1 MGFVKHCFGILR
13 GPACYWRRRFLEL
26 LAMTNFLPKSLRTL
40 IEEFSRLPGI
50 GPKSAQRLA
59 MHLLRSPRAK
69 IESLGQAVTGL
80 KDDIVFCE
88 TCWNIAE
95 KNPCYVCDNPSRDK
109 SLICVVEEILDAVAI
124 EKTGEFSGVY
134 HVLHGRLSPVDGV
147 GPDQLK
153 IIELV
158 KRVEAGA
165 DNSGLSPQIREVV
178 LATNPSLEG
187 EATALYIQKALSK
200 FGVKVTRIARGL
212 PLGGDIEYADEITL
226 MRAMSGRGE
235 F

>member
-1 MGFVKHCFGILR
+1 M
-13 GPACYWRRRFLEL
+13 A
-26 LAMTNFLPKSLRTL
+26 NFLPKSIRTL
-40 IEEFSRLPGI
+40 IEEFSRLPGV

-59 MHLLRSPRAK
+59 MHLLRSPSEK
-69 IESLGQAVTGL
+69 IRSLGEAVTGL

-109 SLICVVEEILDAVAI
+109 SLVCVVEEILDAVAI
-124 EKTGEFSGVY
+124 EKTAEFSGVY

-147 GPDQLK
+147 SPDQLK
-153 IIELV
+153 ILELI
-158 KRVEAGA
+158 KRVKNGME
-165 DNSGLSPQIREVV
+165 DSIENPKIREVI

-187 EATALYIQKALSK
+187 EATALYIQKALME
-200 FGVKVTRIARGL
+200 FDVKTTRIARGL

-226 MRAMSGRGE
+226 MRAMKGRGD

>member
-1 MGFVKHCFGILR
+1 
-13 GPACYWRRRFLEL
+13 
-26 LAMTNFLPKSLRTL
+26 MTNFLPKSIRTL
-40 IEEFSRLPGI
+40 IEEFSRLPGV

-59 MHLLRSPRAK
+59 MHLLRSPRDK

-124 EKTGEFSGVY
+124 EKTAEFSGVY
-134 HVLHGRLSPVDGV
+134 HVLHGRLSPVDGI

-153 IIELV
+153 ILELV
-158 KRVEAGA
+158 KRVKDGME
-165 DNSGLSPQIREVV
+165 DSIENPKIREVI

-187 EATALYIQKALSK
+187 EATALYIQKALIG
-200 FGVKVTRIARGL
+200 FDVKVTRIARGL
-212 PLGGDIEYADEITL
+212 PVGGDVEYADEITL
-226 MRAMSGRGE
+226 MRAMKGRGD

>member
-1 MGFVKHCFGILR
+1 
-13 GPACYWRRRFLEL
+13 
-26 LAMTNFLPKSLRTL
+26 MTNFLPKSIRTL
-40 IEEFSRLPGI
+40 IEEFSRLPGV

-59 MHLLRSPRAK
+59 MHLLRSPRDK

-124 EKTGEFSGVY
+124 EKMGEFSGVY
-134 HVLHGRLSPVDGV
+134 HVLHGRLSPVDGI

-153 IIELV
+153 IVELV
-158 KRVEAGA
+158 KRIENGSK
-165 DNSGLSPQIREVV
+165 DDGEFSEGKSYKINEVI

-187 EATALYIQKALSK
+187 EATALYIQKALIG
-200 FGVKVTRIARGL
+200 FDVKVTRIARGL
-212 PLGGDIEYADEITL
+212 PVGGDVEYADEITL
-226 MRAMSGRGE
+226 MRAMKGRGD

>member
-1 MGFVKHCFGILR
+1 
-13 GPACYWRRRFLEL
+13 
-26 LAMTNFLPKSLRTL
+26 MTNFLPKSIRTL
-40 IEEFSRLPGI
+40 IEEFSRLPGV

-59 MHLLRSPRAK
+59 MHLLRSPRDR
-69 IESLGQAVTGL
+69 IQSLGQAVNGL

-134 HVLHGRLSPVDGV
+134 HVLHGRLSPVDSIS
-147 GPDQLK
+147 PDQLK

-158 KRVEAGA
+158 KRVKDGME
-165 DNSGLSPQIREVV
+165 DSIENPKIREVI

-187 EATALYIQKALSK
+187 EATALYIQKALVE
-200 FGVKVTRIARGL
+200 FDVKVTRIARGL
-212 PLGGDIEYADEITL
+212 PVGGDVEYADEITL
-226 MRAMSGRGE
+226 MRAMKGRGD

>member
-1 MGFVKHCFGILR
+1 
-13 GPACYWRRRFLEL
+13 
-26 LAMTNFLPKSLRTL
+26 MTNFLPKSIRTL
-40 IEEFSRLPGI
+40 IEEFSRLPGV

-59 MHLLRSPRAK
+59 MHLLRSPRDK
-69 IESLGQAVTGL
+69 IVSLGQAVTGL

-95 KNPCYVCDNPSRDK
+95 RNPCYVCDNPSRDK

-124 EKTGEFSGVY
+124 EKTAEFSGVY
-134 HVLHGRLSPVDGV
+134 HVLHGRLSPVDGI

-153 IIELV
+153 ILELV
-158 KRVEAGA
+158 KRIEDGA
-165 DNSGLSPQIREVV
+165 DVSGEKGPKINEVI

-187 EATALYIQKALSK
+187 EATALYIQKALIG
-200 FGVKVTRIARGL
+200 FDVKVTRIARGL
-212 PLGGDIEYADEITL
+212 PVGGDVEYADEITL
-226 MRAMSGRGE
+226 MRAMKGRGD

>member
-1 MGFVKHCFGILR
+1 
-13 GPACYWRRRFLEL
+13 
-26 LAMTNFLPKSLRTL
+26 MTNFLPKSIRTL
-40 IEEFSRLPGI
+40 IEEFSRLPGV

-59 MHLLRSPRAK
+59 MHLLRSPRDK

-124 EKTGEFSGVY
+124 EKTAEFSGVY
-134 HVLHGRLSPVDGV
+134 HVLHGRLSPVDGI

-153 IIELV
+153 ILELV
-158 KRVEAGA
+158 KRVKDGME
-165 DNSGLSPQIREVV
+165 DSIENPQIREVI

-187 EATALYIQKALSK
+187 EATALYIQKALIG
-200 FGVKVTRIARGL
+200 FDVKVTRIARGL
-212 PLGGDIEYADEITL
+212 PVGGDVEYADEITL
-226 MRAMSGRGE
+226 MRAMKGRGD

>member
-1 MGFVKHCFGILR
+1 M
-13 GPACYWRRRFLEL
+13 A
-26 LAMTNFLPKSLRTL
+26 NFLPKSIRTL
-40 IEEFSRLPGI
+40 IEEFSRLPGV

-59 MHLLRSPRAK
+59 MHLLRSPGER
-69 IESLGQAVTGL
+69 IRSLGEAVTGL

-109 SLICVVEEILDAVAI
+109 SLVCVVEEILDAVAI

-147 GPDQLK
+147 SPDQLK
-153 IIELV
+153 ILELV
-158 KRVEAGA
+158 KRVKNGME
-165 DNSGLSPQIREVV
+165 DSIENPKIREVI

-187 EATALYIQKALSK
+187 EATALYIQKSLME

-226 MRAMSGRGE
+226 MRAMKGRGD

>member
-1 MGFVKHCFGILR
+1 M
-13 GPACYWRRRFLEL
+13 A
-26 LAMTNFLPKSLRTL
+26 NFLPKSIRTL
-40 IEEFSRLPGI
+40 IEEFSRLPGV

-59 MHLLRSPRAK
+59 MHLLRSPSER
-69 IESLGQAVTGL
+69 IRSLGEAVTGL

-109 SLICVVEEILDAVAI
+109 SLVCVVEEILDAVAI

-147 GPDQLK
+147 SPDQLK
-153 IIELV
+153 ILELV
-158 KRVEAGA
+158 KRVKNGME
-165 DNSGLSPQIREVV
+165 DSIENPKIREVI

-187 EATALYIQKALSK
+187 EATALYIQKSLME

-226 MRAMSGRGE
+226 MRAMKGRGD

>member
-1 MGFVKHCFGILR
+1 
-13 GPACYWRRRFLEL
+13 
-26 LAMTNFLPKSLRTL
+26 MTNFLPKSIRTL
-40 IEEFSRLPGI
+40 IEEFSRLPGV

-59 MHLLRSPRAK
+59 MHLLRSPRDK

-124 EKTGEFSGVY
+124 EKTAEFSGVY
-134 HVLHGRLSPVDGV
+134 HVLHGRLSPVDGI

-153 IIELV
+153 IVELV
-158 KRVEAGA
+158 KRVKDGME
-165 DNSGLSPQIREVV
+165 DSIENPQIREVI

-187 EATALYIQKALSK
+187 EATALYIQKALIG
-200 FGVKVTRIARGL
+200 FDVKVTRIARGL
-212 PLGGDIEYADEITL
+212 PVGGDVEYADEITL
-226 MRAMSGRGE
+226 MRAMKGRGD